1 MLMRKLHPGLA
12 ALATAA
18 MLAGC
23 SQHDELVQDTDAATV
38 SYSFNVGLE
47 TLNPTS
53 RADGE
58 GSTNVTVGAVGDAG
72 VTRLYYN
79 AYYRDLSDVNTD
91 GDAIIEGDVS
101 SGTDKVPVFERNK
114 VVNLVNGQASINL
127 SLPTGASYVVAF
139 FAINPEAENAGIWK
153 KNFDNGKDIDLRAV
167 EVDYSKVASNNL
179 LFMNAFSGHIN
190 VDHSSDNTNAQAKTV
205 TLTRA
210 VAQIN
215 VGADKEKWQSMVQA
229 NDGKAIYSKSKVTI
243 KGLPNTLDILTGF
256 TDLNSR
262 TATPIT
268 FESAPFLQPDESKEE
283 MKWLTVPHTDIE
295 TQQVRTQY
303 RWVSMTYI
311 LAGRRQDMTVDA
323 EFEFT
328 SEDGNKKNT
337 IIATSLPVRRNYRT
351 NILGRVLE
359 TSDQFDI
366 VIDYKWQGND
376 KDLEIAADADHFLNL
391 FKNDERKEIRVDGTI
406 DLTNATAED
415 LTLTTDKTIIMTEG
429 SKIVLPGELY
439 FQTERHN
446 LTIEGGTITNVDAE
460 STLAARSSRAST
472 ERVAKALIHAKDADV
487 TLRGV
492 NLVNDLNHHWHGET
506 YNSSAFSY
514 WGACDIT
521 IENSTIKSGE
531 FALCGMGRD
540 NNNSTVKA
548 TNSRFESTSANS
560 NNGSHWAYCIRAYG
574 KSGVFT
580 DCEVK
585 GVQGGFSGEVGD
597 FTLIGGKYYTVNN
610 PDKTDAFYAV
620 YATNNSNII
629 IDGGEFY
636 SPNDRSGSNLCEG
649 TSCIVS
655 GDNDKDRPVGNI
667 VIKSGKFSGKAYNHV
682 QKTVYQQDDYVAV
695 TDDENPLIKW
705 EIKAKSE

>member
-1 MLMRKLHPGLA
+1 MRKLHPGLA
-12 ALATAA
+12 ALAAAA

-38 SYSFNVGLE
+38 SYSINVGLE

-190 VDHSSDNTNAQAKTV
+190 VDHSSGNTNAQAKTV

-243 KGLPNTLDILTGF
+243 KGLPNKLDILTGF

-262 TATPIT
+262 TEDPIT
-268 FESAPFLQPDESKEE
+268 FESAAFLQPDESKEE
-283 MKWLTVPHTDIE
+283 MKWLTVPHTDIA
-295 TQQVRTQY
+295 TQLVRTQY

-328 SEDGNKKNT
+328 SEDGAKKNT

-376 KDLEIAADADHFLNL
+376 RDLEIAGDADHFLPL
-391 FKNDERKEIRVDGTI
+391 FKNDERKEICIDGTI

-429 SKIVLPGELY
+429 SKIVLPGDQFFY
-439 FQTERHN
+439 TERHD
-446 LTIEGGTITNVDAE
+446 LTIEGGTVTNADAE
-460 STLAARSSRAST
+460 SALAARSSRAST
-472 ERVAKALIHAKDADV
+472 ERVSKSLIHVKDANLTLRDV
-487 TLRGV
+487 T
-492 NLVNDLNHHWHGET
+492 LVNDLNHHWHGET
-506 YNSSAFSY
+506 YNSSAVSY

-521 IENSTIKSGE
+521 IENTTIKSGMY
-531 FALCGMGRD
+531 ALCGMGREGA
-540 NNNSTVKA
+540 NQSTVTA
-548 TNSRFESTSANS
+548 TNSRFESTSS
-560 NNGSHWAYCIRAYG
+560 NIYNGQHWAYCIRVFG

-585 GVQGGFSGEVGD
+585 GVQGGISGEEGE
-597 FTLIGGKYYTVNN
+597 FTLKGGKYYTENN
-610 PDKTDAFYAV
+610 PGKTDAFYPV
-620 YATNNSNII
+620 YATNNGTFI

-636 SPNDRSGSNLCEG
+636 SPNKRDNMCEG

-655 GDNDKDRPVGNI
+655 DDNDVNLPVGFI
-667 VIKSGKFSGKAYNHV
+667 VIKSGRFSGKACNFET
-682 QKTVYQQDDYVAV
+682 KTVYQPDDYVKV
-695 TDDENPLIKW
+695 TDDENTLIQW

>member
-1 MLMRKLHPGLA
+1 MIMRKLHPGLA
-12 ALATAA
+12 ALAAAA

-23 SQHDELVQDTDAATV
+23 SQHDELVQDTDASTV
-38 SYSFNVGLE
+38 NYSISVGLE
-47 TLNPTS
+47 TLNPNS

-79 AYYRDLSDVNTD
+79 AYYRDLSDVNTN
-91 GDAIIEGDVS
+91 DAIIEGDVS

-139 FAINPEAENAGIWK
+139 FAINPEAENVGIWK

-167 EVDYSKVASNNL
+167 EVDYSKVESNNL
-179 LFMNAFSGHIN
+179 LYMNAFSGHIN
-190 VDHSSDNTNAQAKTV
+190 VDHSSGNTNAQAKTV

-215 VGADKEKWQSMVQA
+215 VGADKEKWQSMVEA
-229 NDGKAIYSKSKVTI
+229 NGGKAIYSKSKVTI

-262 TATPIT
+262 TEDPIT
-268 FESAPFLQPDESKEE
+268 FESAAFLQPDESKEE
-283 MKWLTVPHTDIE
+283 MKWLTVPHTDIA
-295 TQQVRTQY
+295 TQLVRTQY

-328 SEDGNKKNT
+328 SEDGAKKNT

-376 KDLEIAADADHFLNL
+376 RDLKIAADADHFLPL
-391 FKNDERKEIRVDGTI
+391 LKNDERKEICFDGTI

-415 LTLTTDKTIIMTEG
+415 LTLTTDKTIIMAEG
-429 SKIVLPGELY
+429 SKIVLPGDQFFY
-439 FQTERHN
+439 TERHD
-446 LTIEGGTITNVDAE
+446 LTIEGGTVTNADAE

-472 ERVAKALIHAKDADV
+472 ERVSKSLIHVKDANLTLRDV
-487 TLRGV
+487 T
-492 NLVNDLNHHWHGET
+492 LVNDLNHHLHDQLNKT
-506 YNSSAFSY
+506 NSSAVSY

-540 NNNSTVKA
+540 NNNSTVTA

-560 NNGSHWAYCIRAYG
+560 NGTGYFAYCIRAYG
-574 KSGVFT
+574 NGVFT
-580 DCEVK
+580 NCEVK
-585 GVQGGFSGEVGD
+585 GVQGGFSGEGGE
-597 FTLIGGKYYTVNN
+597 FTLVGGKYYTVNN
-610 PDKTDAFYAV
+610 PDKKDAFYAV
-620 YATNNSNII
+620 YATNKGKII

-636 SPNDRSGSNLCEG
+636 SPNSRDNMCEG

-655 GDNDKDRPVGNI
+655 GDNDVNLPEGFI
-667 VIKSGKFSGKAYNHV
+667 VIKSGRFSGKAYNDV
-682 QKTVYQQDDYVAV
+682 TKSVYQPDDYVEV
-695 TDDENPLIKW
+695 TDSENQLIKW

>member
-1 MLMRKLHPGLA
+1 MIMRKLHPGLA
-12 ALATAA
+12 ALAAAA

-23 SQHDELVQDTDAATV
+23 SQHDELVQDTDASTV
-38 SYSFNVGLE
+38 NYSISVGLE
-47 TLNPTS
+47 TLNPNS

-79 AYYRDLSDVNTD
+79 AYYRDLSDVNTN
-91 GDAIIEGDVS
+91 DAIIEGDVS

-139 FAINPEAENAGIWK
+139 FAINPEAENVGIWK

-167 EVDYSKVASNNL
+167 EVDYSKVESNNL
-179 LFMNAFSGHIN
+179 LYMNAFSGHIN
-190 VDHSSDNTNAQAKTV
+190 VDHSSGNTNAQAKTV

-215 VGADKEKWQSMVQA
+215 VGADKEKWQSMVEA
-229 NDGKAIYSKSKVTI
+229 NGGKAIYSKSKVTI
-243 KGLPNTLDILTGF
+243 KGLPNRLDILTGF
-256 TDLNSR
+256 TDLESR
-262 TATPIT
+262 TDNPIT
-268 FESAPFLQPDESKEE
+268 FGSAPFMQPDESKEE
-283 MKWLTVPHTDIE
+283 MKWLTVPHTDIA
-295 TQQVRTQY
+295 TQLVRTQY

-328 SEDGNKKNT
+328 SEDGAKKNT

-376 KDLEIAADADHFLNL
+376 RDLEIAADADHFLPL
-391 FKNDERKEIRVDGTI
+391 LKNDERKEICIDGTI

-415 LTLTTDKTIIMTEG
+415 LTLTTDKTIIMAEG

-446 LTIEGGTITNVDAE
+446 LTIEGGTITNIDEEGSPVAKDP
-460 STLAARSSRAST
+460 TAST
-472 ERVAKALIHAKDADV
+472 VRVAKALIHAKDANV

-492 NLVNDLNHHWHGET
+492 NLVNDPDHHWHGDG

-521 IENSTIKSGE
+521 IENTTIKSGE

-540 NNNSTVKA
+540 NNNSTVTA

-560 NNGSHWAYCIRAYG
+560 NGTGNYAYCIRAYG

-580 DCEVK
+580 NCEVK

-610 PDKTDAFYAV
+610 PDKKDAFYAV

-636 SPNDRSGSNLCEG
+636 SPNKHNSLCEG

-655 GDNDKDRPVGNI
+655 GDNDTERPVGNI
-667 VIKSGKFSGKAYNHV
+667 VIKSGRFSGKAYNHV
-682 QKTVYQQDDYVAV
+682 QETVYQPEDYVAV